1 MNSKIR
7 VEVSYALPDRQ
18 CCLELQLPAGSIVQ
32 EAIEQSGLLQE
43 FGLNIEQIE
52 RGRIGIFGQKTSMD
66 TPLRTGD
73 RVEIYRPLLM
83 SPTEARRLRAQTVAE
98 KGDR

>member
-1 MNSKIR
+1 MR

-18 CCLELQLPAGSIVQ
+18 CCVELELPEGSFVR
-32 EAIEQSGLLQE
+32 EAVEQSGLLLE
-43 FGLNIEQIE
+43 FDLDRDHVE
-52 RGRIGIFGQKTSMD
+52 RGYIGIFGRKTSMD
-66 TPLRTGD
+66 TRLQSGD

-83 SPTEARRLRAQTVAE
+83 SPTEARRLRAQTAAK